1 MVRKKTDLPVGDAFA
16 PAQIR
21 KRLDDADFDDYEVEH
36 IDEEL
41 PVMLELAK
49 QFEGDSDGF
58 DRAIE
63 DLFYPDPKQALTVK
77 AGMGSRGYQIVNENF
92 EFTDIGEELYELR
105 DDYDEMYD
113 RFTQHILLNLDGL
126 KGIEIIE
133 DLEAQGR
140 RTINENLKEEFQRQY
155 DYHID
160 ETSNHWSQMR
170 AWMSK
175 SDVINT
181 NTHHYDIDRTRI
193 EELIGLNEDVALDL
207 DELDSEERAFLRAL
221 ALINPDGRVKNAT
234 VKRIAEDTYGVD
246 ISQSKIA
253 VDVLNPLE
261 DKGFIKWNHRNG
273 KPNVVQ
279 AGERFEAEALIPA
292 LENLSERSDVP
303 RRVLRKS
310 YGELLDKLDSDNTY
324 EKGMA
329 LETLSVKLGRMIGL
343 EFVGWRVRGQET
355 GGSEVDVVMDDVGIT
370 YSRVQIQCKNIKGKI
385 KTKHIA
391 REVGICRTLQ
401 TNSILMIAR
410 GGVTTNARRFANR
423 VMHQENLSIMFITG
437 EDIEKIDEEPNYLRK
452 VLRSESR
459 RIHNRKKLGERDMVD
474 PDEDDKDPDEVDE
487 TEVLKEYGDELEDA
501 LIDAE
506 DEQIQLTDLPDE

>member
-1 MVRKKTDLPVGDAFA
+1 MVRQKTDLPVGDAFA
-16 PAQIR
+16 PAQLQ
-21 KRLDDADFDDYEVEH
+21 KRLPDADFSDYDVEH
-36 IDEEL
+36 TDEEL
-41 PVMLELAK
+41 PALLELAK
-49 QFEGDSDGF
+49 QFKRDPDGF

-63 DLFYPDPKQALTVK
+63 DLSYPDPKQALTVK
-77 AGMGSRGYQIVNENF
+77 AGMGVRGYQILDENF
-92 EFTDIGEELYELR
+92 EFTDIGEELYDLI
-105 DDYDEMYD
+105 DDYDGLYD
-113 RFTQHILLNLDGL
+113 RFAQHILLNLDGL

-140 RTINENLKEEFQRQY
+140 RTINENLKEEFNRQY
-155 DYHID
+155 GYHID

-175 SDVINT
+175 ADIINT
-181 NTHHYDIDRTRI
+181 NTHHYDINRAKI

-261 DKGFIKWNHRNG
+261 DKGFINWEHRNG

-303 RRVLRKS
+303 RRVLRES

-343 EFVGWRVRGQET
+343 DFVGWRVRGRET
-355 GGSEVDVVMDDVGIT
+355 GGTEVDVVMDDVGIT

-385 KTKHIA
+385 EVKHIA

-401 TNSILMIAR
+401 TNTILMIAR
-410 GGVTTNARRFANR
+410 GGITSPAKRFANR
-423 VMHQENLSIMFITG
+423 VMHQENLAIMFITG
-437 EDIEKIDEEPNYLRK
+437 EDIEKIDEEPAHLRNI
-452 VLRSESR
+452 LRSESR

-474 PDEDDKDPDEVDE
+474 PEEDDKDPDEVE
-487 TEVLKEYGDELEDA
+487 EGEILREYEDELEDA
-501 LIDAE
+501 LIDSE
-506 DEQIQLTDLPDE
+506 DTQVHLTDLSDK